1 MCHENAKFK
10 INGDEIVG
18 LYTDMTKLEVELDD
32 EMAGMFRLTIA
43 LEKQD
48 DGAWSYLDDER
59 FQVWQPVSIYAGF
72 ENWEDELFSGYIT
85 RIRPG
90 FNPDPSQVTL
100 EIWGMDNS
108 ILMNQDDKLKAWP
121 SKKDSDIA
129 AEIFDHYGFA
139 QEVDNTEIVHD
150 EEISTIFQ
158 RESDIQFLK
167 RLARR
172 NGFECFVDGSTG
184 YFRPP
189 QLDADPQP
197 VLAIHFGVET
207 NVSNFSIEVNT
218 LTPSNVKMSQMDLF
232 NKEVFNV
239 TSESSE
245 QTALGD
251 TDATALL
258 PAGQSPAQTVVYGN
272 VATGIPEM
280 TALCK
285 GLRQQGE
292 WFVTG
297 EGEINGNK
305 YGHVLKPRGTVTIKG
320 VGETYSGI
328 YYVSHV
334 RHSFNRTGYTQ
345 YFKVRRNALQPT
357 GSEDFSNGNGEFF

>member
-1 MCHENAKFK
+1 MCHENAKFQ
-10 INGDEIVG
+10 INGEEIAG
-18 LYTDMTKLEVELDD
+18 LYTDMTQLEVELDD

-72 ENWEDELFSGYIT
+72 EDGEEEVFSGFIT
-85 RIRPG
+85 AVRPIFG
-90 FNPDPSQVTL
+90 SEPSQVTL
-100 EIWGMDNS
+100 QVQGIDKS
-108 ILMNQDDKLKAWP
+108 ILMDQEDKLKSWAN
-121 SKKDSDIA
+121 KKDSDIA
-129 AEIFDHYGFA
+129 TEIFDIYSF
-139 QEVDNTEIVHD
+139 QLDVENTEIVHD
-150 EEISTIFQ
+150 EEISTILQ

-172 NGFECFVDGSTG
+172 NGFECYVEGETG

-197 VLAIHFGVET
+197 VLAIHFGTET
-207 NVSNFSIEVNT
+207 NVSNFSIDVNT
-218 LTPSNVKMSQMDLF
+218 LTPSNVAMSQMDLF
-232 NKEVFNV
+232 NKEVLHV

-258 PAGQSPAQTVVYGN
+258 PPGQSPAQTIVSGN
-272 VATGIPEM
+272 AATGVPEM
-280 TALCK
+280 TVFCN

-305 YGHVLKPRGTVTIKG
+305 YAHVLKPRGTVTIKG

-334 RHSFNRTGYTQ
+334 RHSFTSTGYSQ
-345 YFKVRRNALQPT
+345 HFKVRRNALQPT
-357 GSEDFSNGNGEFF
+357 GSENFSNENGELF